1 MTRLLVRLGACDAF
15 SRYHIRR
22 CAAGAVR
29 HSHHPATAF
38 TSLRVVLGRMD
49 YEAARESL
57 AERIATGE
65 DLDERVVD
73 AIAAVPRHEFVPK
86 RERDR
91 AYEDRPAPIGHGQTV
106 SAPSVV
112 ALMTDLLDLSP
123 DDRVLEIGTGCGY
136 HAAVIAEV
144 LGDDGAVYSVEVV
157 EELATDARDR
167 LDRLGYDVH
176 VRHGDGYEG
185 WPEHA
190 PYDAASLTCAPETIP
205 DAVLDQTAVGGRV
218 VAPVGGRGAQRLVV
232 ATVTEDG
239 VERERH
245 GGVRFVPMVEE

>member
-144 LGDDGAVYSVEVV
+144 LGDDGAVYSVDPV
-157 EELATDARDR
+157 ERVGDATGRARVARGEKAEHAVRRLVLPADALEEPQLRERAD
-167 LDRLGYDVH
+167 DRLGARLGE
-176 VRHGDGYEG
+176 VRLRRH
-185 WPEHA
+185 
-190 PYDAASLTCAPETIP
+190 
-205 DAVLDQTAVGGRV
+205 R
-218 VAPVGGRGAQRLVV
+218 GRGSR
-232 ATVTEDG
+232 
-239 VERERH
+239 
-245 GGVRFVPMVEE
+245 